1 MEFRK
6 SPQQLIDA
14 FEAAMPGAPAVKRP
28 MFGYPAGFVN
38 GNMFM
43 GLFAD
48 KMFVRL
54 PEDSR
59 AELMGIGG
67 TTFEPMPGRPMRE
80 YVVIPKVIIAKPA
93 ELKSWAAKALRYGE
107 SLPARRKSLPRAHR
121 DRGRDWARAN
131 DCFGAPWGTKSLDI

>member
-6 SPQQLIDA
+6 SPQELIAA

-38 GNMFM
+38 GNMFI
-43 GLFAD
+43 GVFAD

-67 TTFEPMPGRPMRE
+67 TTFEPMPGRPMRD
-80 YVVIPKVIIAKPA
+80 YVVIPPTIIAKPA
-93 ELKSWAAKALRYGE
+93 ELKEWAAKALRYGS
-107 SLPARRKSLPRAHR
+107 SLPTKKKKPANGSKTSGKKSSERR
-121 DRGRDWARAN
+121 
-131 DCFGAPWGTKSLDI
+131 

>member
-6 SPQQLIDA
+6 SPQELIDA

-28 MFGYPAGFVN
+28 MFGYPCGFVN
-38 GNMFM
+38 GNMFT

-67 TTFEPMPGRPMRE
+67 STFEPMPGRPMRD
-80 YVVIPKVIIAKPA
+80 YVVIPGEIIAKPA
-93 ELKSWAAKALRYGE
+93 ELKSWVAKALRYGD
-107 SLPARRKSLPRAHR
+107 SLPAKKKKPTKTGKTSGNRSGK
-121 DRGRDWARAN
+121 GR
-131 DCFGAPWGTKSLDI
+131 

>member
-6 SPQQLIDA
+6 SPQELIDA

-38 GNMFM
+38 GNMFT

-67 TTFEPMPGRPMRE
+67 TPFEPMPGRPMRE
-80 YVVIPKVIIAKPA
+80 YVVIPEKIIAKPA
-93 ELKSWAAKALRYGE
+93 ELKAWAGKALRYGA
-107 SLPARRKSLPRAHR
+107 SLPVKKKKPTSGASKSGKKSRKKR
-121 DRGRDWARAN
+121 
-131 DCFGAPWGTKSLDI
+131 

>member
-1 MEFRK
+1 VEFRK
-6 SPQQLIDA
+6 SPQELIDA

-28 MFGYPAGFVN
+28 MFGYPCGFVN

-67 TTFEPMPGRPMRE
+67 TTFEPMPGRPMRD
-80 YVVIPKVIIAKPA
+80 YVVIPGEIIAKPA
-93 ELKSWAAKALRYGE
+93 ELKSWAEKALRYGN
-107 SLPARRKSLPRAHR
+107 SLPAKKKKPAK
-121 DRGRDWARAN
+121 G
-131 DCFGAPWGTKSLDI
+131 GKTGGTRSSKKG

>member
-6 SPQQLIDA
+6 SPKELIDA

-28 MFGYPAGFVN
+28 MFGYPVGFVN

-67 TTFEPMPGRPMRE
+67 STFEPMPGRPMRD
-80 YVVIPKVIIAKPA
+80 YVVIPATIIAKPA
-93 ELKSWAAKALRYGE
+93 ELKSWAAKALSHGE
-107 SLPARRKSLPRAHR
+107 SLPAKKKKSAKV
-121 DRGRDWARAN
+121 GK
-131 DCFGAPWGTKSLDI
+131 TSKKKSSKEP